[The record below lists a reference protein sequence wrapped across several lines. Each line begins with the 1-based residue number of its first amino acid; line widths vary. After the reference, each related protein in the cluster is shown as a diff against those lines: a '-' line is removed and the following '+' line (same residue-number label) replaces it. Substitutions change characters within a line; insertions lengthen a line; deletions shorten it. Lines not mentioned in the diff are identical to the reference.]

1 MTLTRLG
8 SLGFVLILQFACGD
22 VTQTCDKNVVLMGY
36 WPPTNNMLRQWSTQP
51 EQNPGGWQGQNWRGL
66 GYNVYA
72 FFPEFPP
79 DDDPTNDT
87 IGSPGS
93 VGSPDFDLQV
103 DYQATSSDF
112 WRIVDAYQPRI
123 LITTSR
129 GGAIGWE
136 IEAFEG
142 RAEMAASPELDWR
155 SDDYGE
161 VHLPTQASIE
171 PRSWQAIA
179 THRGKNL
186 LASKLP
192 MQKISAAVTDLNL
205 TTVAID
211 EATSG
216 NYLSGFLGLHGLYYN
231 NTHAHNLAAGHIHVG
246 GQVSTEAART
256 MMEETLQ
263 TVLKALP
270 SEQAACAAK

>member
-1 MTLTRLG
+1 MLLA
-8 SLGFVLILQFACGD
+8 LQFGCSD
-22 VTQTCDKNVVLMGY
+22 FKQTCDKNVVLMGY
-36 WPPTNNMLRQWSTQP
+36 WPPTNNMLRQWSTHPQ
-51 EQNPGGWQGQNWRGL
+51 QNSGQWQGQNWRGL
-66 GYNVYA
+66 GYDVYA

-79 DDDPTNDT
+79 DDDPTNDA

-103 DYQATSSDF
+103 DYQATSADF
-112 WRIVDAYQPRI
+112 WRIVDEYQPQI

-129 GGAIGWE
+129 GGAVGWE

-142 RAEMAASPELDWR
+142 RAEMGESPEIDWR

-179 THRGKNL
+179 AYRGENL

-192 MQKISAAVTDLNL
+192 MAEIEAATSALGLVS
-205 TTVAID
+205 VAID

-216 NYLSGFLGLHGLYYN
+216 SYLSGFLGLHGLYYSA
-231 NTHAHNLAAGHIHVG
+231 THPHNQAAGHIHVG
-246 GQVSTEAART
+246 TAVSAENATT
-256 MMEETLQ
+256 LMETTLE
-263 TVLKALP
+263 TVLLQHAVDRASCP
-270 SEQAACAAK
+270 